1 MICPECH
8 ADYLNH
14 IKKCGDCNVSL
25 VDACVLDL
33 PIPEMTWSAL
43 PPFSGMIYADMA
55 GEILD
60 NNDIAYYLKMN
71 WSSSAYSI
79 GATNLTGD
87 IVRIFVPETSFE
99 KASDLVASISGVAE

>member
-43 PPFSGMIYADMA
+43 PPFSGKVYADMA

-71 WSSSAYSI
+71 WSSSAYFI

>member
-1 MICPECH
+1 M
-8 ADYLNH
+8 
-14 IKKCGDCNVSL
+14 
-25 VDACVLDL
+25 DL

-43 PPFSGMIYADMA
+43 PPFSGKVYADMA
-55 GEILD
+55 SEILD

>member
-25 VDACVLDL
+25 IDACVLDL

-43 PPFSGMIYADMA
+43 PPFSGKIYADMA

-60 NNDIAYYLKMN
+60 NNDIAYYLIFHLPCLHI
-71 WSSSAYSI
+71 SSLKKA
-79 GATNLTGD
+79 GAQTKSSPEWANPKHMHQLEKHYNHH
-87 IVRIFVPETSFE
+87 IF
-99 KASDLVASISGVAE
+99 

>member
-43 PPFSGMIYADMA
+43 PPFLGKVYADMA

-71 WSSSAYSI
+71 WSSSAFSI
-79 GATNLTGD
+79 EPTNLTGD
-87 IVRIFVPETSFE
+87 IVRIFVPKASFE
-99 KASDLVASISGVAE
+99 KASDLVASISGKAE

>member
-43 PPFSGMIYADMA
+43 PPFSWKVYADMA

>member
-1 MICPECH
+1 
-8 ADYLNH
+8 
-14 IKKCGDCNVSL
+14 
-25 VDACVLDL
+25 
-33 PIPEMTWSAL
+33 MTWSAL
-43 PPFSGMIYADMA
+43 PPFSGKVYADMA
-55 GEILD
+55 SEILD

>member
-43 PPFSGMIYADMA
+43 PPISGKIYADMA

-71 WSSSAYSI
+71 WASSAYSI
-79 GATNLTGD
+79 EAANLTGD
-87 IVRIFVPETSFE
+87 IVRIFVPKASFE
-99 KASDLVASISGVAE
+99 KASILVASISGEAQ

>member
-1 MICPECH
+1 
-8 ADYLNH
+8 
-14 IKKCGDCNVSL
+14 
-25 VDACVLDL
+25 L

-43 PPFSGMIYADMA
+43 PPFSGKVYADMA

-87 IVRIFVPETSFE
+87 VVRIFVPETSFE

>member
-43 PPFSGMIYADMA
+43 PPFSGKIYADMA

-71 WSSSAYSI
+71 W
-79 GATNLTGD
+79 
-87 IVRIFVPETSFE
+87 
-99 KASDLVASISGVAE
+99 ASHERG

>member
-1 MICPECH
+1 M
-8 ADYLNH
+8 
-14 IKKCGDCNVSL
+14 
-25 VDACVLDL
+25 DL

-43 PPFSGMIYADMA
+43 PPFSGKIYADMA

>member
-1 MICPECH
+1 
-8 ADYLNH
+8 
-14 IKKCGDCNVSL
+14 V
-25 VDACVLDL
+25 
-33 PIPEMTWSAL
+33 
-43 PPFSGMIYADMA
+43 YADMA

>member
-1 MICPECH
+1 M
-8 ADYLNH
+8 
-14 IKKCGDCNVSL
+14 
-25 VDACVLDL
+25 DL

-43 PPFSGMIYADMA
+43 PPFSGKVYADMA

>member
-43 PPFSGMIYADMA
+43 PPFLGKVYADMA

-79 GATNLTGD
+79 EATNLTGD
-87 IVRIFVPETSFE
+87 IVRIFVPEASFE
-99 KASDLVASISGVAE
+99 KASDLVASISGETK